1 MHIRPIITGLLS
13 YIPGM
18 KKLHYYL
25 SKGKIGESSARY
37 CYSVWMRHLSMA
49 NSNGILNGVPS
60 SIAELGPGNTLGV
73 GLAGLI
79 SGAEKYYGLDVVK
92 YCSSSETLDLFNEIV
107 ELFKR
112 KSDIPD
118 ENEFPDLKPCLDSYK
133 FPNHIFADGRLEKA
147 LCDERIAKIRNA
159 VSNFSEN
166 SESPSYAKAPE
177 EQAGGEVTLPPAY
190 TPKGVSDDTQAG
202 GRVISYYVPWHEIE
216 LTEEMTVDMIYS
228 QAVMEHVDN
237 LSLAYKK
244 MRIWLKPGGILSHQI
259 DFKSH
264 GTADKWNGQWGYGDF
279 IWKIIK
285 GGKPYLINR
294 APHSKH
300 IDILKRE
307 GLKIVCDARV
317 EKTNGIQRD
326 ELASKFKSLSDEDL
340 RISGAFLQA
349 VK

>member
-49 NSNGILNGVPS
+49 NSNGILSGVPL

-92 YCSSSETLDLFNEIV
+92 YCSSAETLDLFDEIV

-112 KSDIPD
+112 KSDIPG

-133 FPNHIFADGRLEKA
+133 FPNYIFGDGRLEKA
-147 LCDERIAKIRNA
+147 LCDERISKIRNA

-166 SESPSYAKAPE
+166 SESQKKEDKDASN
-177 EQAGGEVTLPPAY
+177 
-190 TPKGVSDDTQAG
+190 D
-202 GRVISYYVPWHEIE
+202 VISYYVPWHEIE